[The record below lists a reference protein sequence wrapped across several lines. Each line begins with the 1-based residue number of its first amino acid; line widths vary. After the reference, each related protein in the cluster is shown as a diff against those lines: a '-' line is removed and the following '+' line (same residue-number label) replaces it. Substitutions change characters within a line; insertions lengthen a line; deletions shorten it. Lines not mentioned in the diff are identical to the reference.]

1 MATTERRS
9 SKDEPRYEGPYKVMR
24 RTKAGTYVLLDRD
37 GHLLHRE
44 FSPSQMKLI
53 SRDLSDDW
61 FLTGTVEEIL
71 DHADVDGSTVYLV
84 RWENLPKD
92 ETSWIP
98 YSDFQDTVMITNY
111 HKKLL
116 NKKRKA
122 AAVRTD
128 VKGKHR
134 AVSTNVQE

>member
-44 FSPSQMKLI
+44 YSPHQMKLI
-53 SRDLSDDW
+53 SGDLSDDW
-61 FLTGTVEEIL
+61 FLTGSVAAIL
-71 DHADVDGSTVYLV
+71 DHAEVDGATVYLV
-84 RWENLPKD
+84 RWENLPKE

-111 HKKLL
+111 HKRLL
-116 NKKRKA
+116 SKKRKA
-122 AAVRTD
+122 VGATVDT
-128 VKGKHR
+128 KGKRR
-134 AVSTNVQE
+134 ATKED